1 MIILETKN
9 KEQELLKAYLEAY
22 ASKELADKINN
33 GVKIVKDGKTLICKK
48 TLDTFMSYANEE
60 ARKQAEQGA
69 KCAMVEDNV
78 VFGWLI
84 HYFQED
90 TIEGILY
97 NEDGT
102 EYKPTVK
109 KQEVKPKVEP
119 KPKSNVGEVIS
130 MFEGMDDMFTDNKPK
145 NPLENLKSNIITFPS
160 GDYLYIGYD
169 NGIIYAGTMTNNG
182 ILRQYEFE
190 YEHDLSVDKN
200 IQDIYEYILEKE
212 PKYASKPPVINVDI
226 ETGEVLEQYEF
237 DIEIAAKLYEIFGN
251 DLEGC

>member
-1 MIILETKN
+1 MIRLETKN
-9 KEQELLKAYLEAY
+9 KEQELLKAYLEAN

-33 GVKIVKDGKTLICKK
+33 GVKIVKDGKTLINKK
-48 TLDTFMSYANEE
+48 TLDTFMSYATEE

-90 TIEGILY
+90 EIIGTLY

-102 EYKPTVK
+102 EYEATVK
-109 KQEVKPKVEP
+109 KPEAKAEP
-119 KPKSNVGEVIS
+119 KPKSNIGEVIS
-130 MFEGMDDMFTDNKPK
+130 MFEGMEDMFATK

-182 ILRQYEFE
+182 ILRQYKFE

-200 IQDIYEYILEKE
+200 LQDIYEYILEKE
-212 PKYASKPPVINVDI
+212 PKYASKPPVMNIDK

>member
-1 MIILETKN
+1 MIRLETKN
-9 KEQELLKAYLEAY
+9 KEQELLKAYLEAN

-33 GVKIVKDGKTLICKK
+33 GVKIVKDGKTLVNKK
-48 TLDTFMSYANEE
+48 TLDTFMSYATEE
-60 ARKQAEQGA
+60 ARKQVEQGA
-69 KCAMVEDNV
+69 RAAMVEDNI

-84 HYFQED
+84 HYFQEGEIIG
-90 TIEGILY
+90 TLY

-109 KQEVKPKVEP
+109 KSDVKPKIEP

-130 MFEGMDDMFTDNKPK
+130 MFEGIEDVLTPK
-145 NPLENLKSNIITFPS
+145 NPLETLKSNIITFPS
-160 GDYLYIGYD
+160 GDYLHIGYD
-169 NGIIYAGTMTNNG
+169 NGIIYAGAMTNTG

-212 PKYASKPPVINVDI
+212 PKYASKPPAMNIDI

>member
-1 MIILETKN
+1 MIRLETKN
-9 KEQELLKAYLEAY
+9 KEQELLKAYLEAN

-33 GVKIVKDGKTLICKK
+33 GVRIVKDGKTLISKK

-90 TIEGILY
+90 EIIGTLY
-97 NEDGT
+97 NEDGI
-102 EYKPTVK
+102 EYKATVK
-109 KQEVKPKVEP
+109 KPEVKAEP

-130 MFEGMDDMFTDNKPK
+130 MFEGMEDMFTTK

-212 PKYASKPPVINVDI
+212 PKYTSKPPVINVDI

>member
-1 MIILETKN
+1 MIMLETKT
-9 KEQELLKAYLEAY
+9 KEQEILKAYLEEN
-22 ASKELADKINN
+22 ASEILIDKINN
-33 GVKIVKDGKTLICKK
+33 GVKIVKDGKTLISKK
-48 TLDTFMSYANEE
+48 TLETFMSYATEE
-60 ARKQAEQGA
+60 AKKQAEQGA
-69 KCAMVEDNV
+69 KCAMVEDAI
-78 VFGWLI
+78 VFGWLM

-102 EYKPTVK
+102 EYKATIK
-109 KQEVKPKVEP
+109 KQEAKPKAEP

-130 MFEGMDDMFTDNKPK
+130 MFEGIEDVLTPK

-160 GDYLYIGYD
+160 GDYLHIGYD
-169 NGIIYAGTMTNNG
+169 NGIIYAGAMTNTG

-190 YEHDLSVDKN
+190 YEHDLSVDEN
-200 IQDIYEYILEKE
+200 IQDIYEYILENE

-237 DIEIAAKLYEIFGN
+237 DIDIAAKLYEIFGD

>member
-1 MIILETKN
+1 MIVLETKT
-9 KEQELLKAYLEAY
+9 KEQEILKAYLEEN
-22 ASKELADKINN
+22 ASETVIDKINN
-33 GVKIVKDGKTLICKK
+33 GVKIVKDGKTLISKK
-48 TLDTFMSYANEE
+48 TLETFMSYATEQ
-60 ARKQAEQGA
+60 AKKQAEQGA
-69 KCAMVEDNV
+69 KCAMVEDAI
-78 VFGWLI
+78 VFGWLM

-90 TIEGILY
+90 SIEGILY

-109 KQEVKPKVEP
+109 KSEVKSKIEA
-119 KPKSNVGEVIS
+119 KSKSNVGEVIS
-130 MFEGMDDMFTDNKPK
+130 MFEGMEDMLTPK
-145 NPLENLKSNIITFPS
+145 NPLETLKSNIITFPS
-160 GDYLYIGYD
+160 GDYLHIGYD
-169 NGIIYAGTMTNNG
+169 NGIIYAGAMTNTG

-212 PKYASKPPVINVDI
+212 PKYASKTPVINIDK

-237 DIEIAAKLYEIFGN
+237 DIEIAAKLYEIFGD

>member
-1 MIILETKN
+1 MIILETKT
-9 KEQELLKAYLEAY
+9 KEQEILKAYLEEN
-22 ASKELADKINN
+22 ASETLIDKINN
-33 GVKIVKDGKTLICKK
+33 CVKIVKDGKTLISKK
-48 TLDTFMSYANEE
+48 TLDTFMSYATEQ
-60 ARKQAEQGA
+60 AKKQAEQGA
-69 KCAMVEDNV
+69 KCAMVEDAI

-90 TIEGILY
+90 TIEGMLY

-102 EYKPTVK
+102 EYKATVK
-109 KQEVKPKVEP
+109 KPEVKAEP

-130 MFEGMDDMFTDNKPK
+130 MFEGMEDMFATK

-212 PKYASKPPVINVDI
+212 PKYASKPPVINVDM

>member
-1 MIILETKN
+1 MIRLETKN
-9 KEQELLKAYLEAY
+9 KEQELLKAYLEAN

-33 GVKIVKDGKTLICKK
+33 GVKIVKDGKTLINKK
-48 TLDTFMSYANEE
+48 TLDTFMNYATEE

-90 TIEGILY
+90 TLEGILY

-102 EYKPTVK
+102 EYKATVK
-109 KQEVKPKVEP
+109 KPEVKAEP

-160 GDYLYIGYD
+160 GDYLHIGYD

-212 PKYASKPPVINVDI
+212 PKYASKPPVINIDI

-237 DIEIAAKLYEIFGN
+237 DIEIAAKLYEIFGD